1 MIKKTRDK
9 RFRAESNKDRRR
21 LARRPTIITRTTI
34 TPRGC
39 QTIET
44 QPTIRSLSEIN
55 TFYCMHYDKL

>member
-1 MIKKTRDK
+1 MRGKRLGKIEQRLSTR
-9 RFRAESNKDRRR
+9 RF
-21 LARRPTIITRTTI
+21 TIAQITI

-55 TFYCMHYDKL
+55 TFYCMHYKL